1 MASGNVTAAVVHSDA
16 DAIVLIPRLQA
27 RGVRVPEDLAVIAYD
42 DEVASLADLPL
53 TAVAPDKHAVGAAAA
68 RLLLARLGVPDE
80 GPAARR
86 HLDILPALRVR
97 VSCGA
102 AAAAGA

>member
-1 MASGNVTAAVVHSDA
+1 M
-16 DAIVLIPRLQA
+16 
-27 RGVRVPEDLAVIAYD
+27 PEDLAVIAYD

-68 RLLLARLGVPDE
+68 RLLLSRLGVAEPGATDADA
-80 GPAARR
+80 GVDAAGGSSFTRR
-86 HLDILPALRVR
+86 HLDILPTLRVR

-102 AAAAGA
+102 AVAAP